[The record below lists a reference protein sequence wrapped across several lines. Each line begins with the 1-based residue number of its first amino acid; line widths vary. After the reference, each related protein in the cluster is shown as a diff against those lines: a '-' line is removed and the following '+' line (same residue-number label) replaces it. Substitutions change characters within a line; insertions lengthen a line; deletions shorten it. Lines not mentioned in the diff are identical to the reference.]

1 MISYGFKKEV
11 SLPFDKAVEVVT
23 EEMKKRGFGVLTKI
37 DLKEKF
43 KEKLNIEFPNY
54 VILGACNPPLAHKA
68 VLAEE
73 DVGLLLPCNVIVYE
87 KEGNTVIALIRPSTA
102 MGMIGNDALKQIAT
116 QVEAT
121 LKEVFDSIK

>member
-1 MISYGFKKEV
+1 
-11 SLPFDKAVEVVT
+11 
-23 EEMKKRGFGVLTKI
+23 MKKRGCGVLTKI

-43 KEKLNIEFPNY
+43 REKLDIDFPKY
-54 VILGACNPPLAHKA
+54 VILGSCNPPLAHKA
-68 VLAEE
+68 ILAEE

-87 KEGNTVIALIRPSTA
+87 KKGATVVALIRPSTA

-116 QVEAT
+116 QVEAK